1 MNDVLYTNIFFIIAS
16 FGTVLFVIFVTII
29 LWQILKL
36 VKTIRS
42 IVERVE
48 RASDIVAEDM
58 TEFRAS
64 VKSGMIG
71 KVINWFINR

>member
-16 FGTVLFVIFVTII
+16 VGTVLFIIFVTLIM
-29 LWQILKL
+29 WQILKM

-42 IVERVE
+42 IVERLE
-48 RASDIVAEDM
+48 RASDIIAQDV
-58 TEFRAS
+58 TEFRSS

-71 KVINWFINR
+71 KIVSWFIKR